1 MPLLTISTMMLS
13 EGFTIYILIHSL
25 ILTLY
30 GITVGLSIYWYKTSD
45 KEQIGDDELELH
57 IASLDPA
64 ITSKNWEWMSKSE
77 KNIELN
83 NDLAPWGF
91 AYYAPQ
97 DLFYSRRNGW
107 QRNCGYCQ
115 LYDEGSA
122 ALSMI
127 IDCEP
132 IYFKYAGKNW
142 LIEFWKGQYGMTTGC
157 EIGIYN
163 TTDPIRYNPAGFN
176 STFYNCAEDKDQ
188 INMSFTLH
196 KNNNILLQRNELHWW
211 LTCFRLAEFSH
222 PWDLV
227 MKSEIR
233 LKDSTM
239 KDAFVEGMINAGYQT
254 NDLSIRGNSVA
265 FTYGK
270 PRNRQ
275 PLTRTAII
283 EFIMQTNN
291 FRNCLAYTLA
301 TRSIADNTLDR
312 LFFVKEQAPK
322 LYRKIMDIGHHSDIF
337 KHCDK
342 ITDILE
348 GWDDETM
355 SAFKLYGP
363 DINSAYNSS
372 LKIEALKSL

>member
-1 MPLLTISTMMLS
+1 MPLLSISTMMLS

-30 GITVGLSIYWYKTSD
+30 GITVGLSIYCYKTSD
-45 KEQIGDDELELH
+45 KEQIGDNELELH

-97 DLFYSRRNGW
+97 DLFYSRKNGW

-239 KDAFVEGMINAGYQT
+239 KDAFVEGMIKAGYQT
-254 NDLSIRGNSVA
+254 NDLTIRGNSVA

-363 DINSAYNSS
+363 DINSAFNSS
-372 LKIEALKSL
+372 LKIETLKSL

>member
-1 MPLLTISTMMLS
+1 MQLLSFITMLLTNSFLT
-13 EGFTIYILIHSL
+13 LI
-25 ILTLY
+25 LY
-30 GITVGLSIYWYKTSD
+30 GITIGLFIFYFKEPYK
-45 KEQIGDDELELH
+45 KQVNEEELGLH
-57 IASLDPA
+57 IASLDPVV
-64 ITSKNWEWMSKSE
+64 TTKNWEWLSKSE
-77 KNIELN
+77 KSIELN
-83 NDLAPWGF
+83 RDLAPWGF

-97 DLFYSRRNGW
+97 DLFYSIKDGW

-132 IYFKYAGKNW
+132 IYFNYAGKNW

-163 TTDPIRYNPAGFN
+163 TTEPVRHNLIGFN
-176 STFYNCAEDKDQ
+176 STFYNCSEDKDQ
-188 INMSFTLH
+188 IYMSFTLR
-196 KNNNILLQRNELHWW
+196 KDNRILLQRSEPHWW

-222 PWDLV
+222 PSDLV
-227 MKSEIR
+227 MASEIQ

-254 NDLSIRGNSVA
+254 NELTIRGNAVA
-265 FTYGK
+265 FTYDK

-291 FRNCLAYTLA
+291 NRNCIAYNLA

-322 LYRKIMDIGHHSDIF
+322 LYNKIMNIGNHTDIF

-342 ITDILE
+342 ITDILD

-355 SAFKLYGP
+355 SALKLFGP
-363 DINSAYNSS
+363 DISNSYNSS
-372 LKIEALKSL
+372 LQIEALKSL